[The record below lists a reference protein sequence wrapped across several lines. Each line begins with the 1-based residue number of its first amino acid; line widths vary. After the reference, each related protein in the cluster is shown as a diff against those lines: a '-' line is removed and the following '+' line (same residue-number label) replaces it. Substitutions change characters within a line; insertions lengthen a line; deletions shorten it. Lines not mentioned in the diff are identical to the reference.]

1 LSEDGNDPHQGK
13 TMLRTPALTEEKTP
27 NNVSQDTW
35 QAGRDAALLLAPST
49 ARWIISSLGAP
60 FNSPLDN
67 FFFRRYNFNL

>member
-1 LSEDGNDPHQGK
+1 LREHGNGPRQGK

-49 ARWIISSLGAP
+49 ARWIISSLGATTSI
-60 FNSPLDN
+60 FELFGLLNIRL
-67 FFFRRYNFNL
+67 